1 MICSPT
7 NAYPN
12 NNCVDGSNYEMK
24 ITFNG
29 DYCMGADFYVYN
41 YQTKELCDSVYFYER
56 GSSTNGFRNGEEI
69 DIIYTKA
76 IPQNQEYVWRA
87 KFYEPVDISN
97 GYFPS
102 VYSSKGEIQKNPLMK
117 VTVVTPEFEL
127 GEGNYI
133 PIASGLDITIPC
145 YVYWKGNGRKL
156 VTNYHKTKG
165 VLKLDSMYDTVPEA
179 GTELYL
185 STVKVVNIDPILNET
200 GLIPVEKGLNID
212 VGTHRKSHSV
222 STNIPNTYIK
232 VNGSYYGIT
241 KYYPKMGYI
250 GIDSSVS
257 EFEEGTPYQIYQC
270 FIISPYYYFTTKAIP
285 KITPTMTFVNEVIKC
300 EASIGT
306 AGYYPVKYFYWSIYD
321 SNGKLVNRSER
332 IWSGRLEY
340 LFREVQTDTTF
351 TGKITIV
358 TQDGVEVTSDSATCT
373 ITNGGVGITDLKAT
387 LDSGNNTVKL
397 TWKNATNIKPTSY
410 IIQRI
415 DEDGNQQYLET
426 LQKESATS
434 YTDYSCGNNL
444 KYKYIVIPV
453 TTTTVYQQATVD
465 VTTNFD
471 DWEIYFLTEVPYERP
486 SKSITDVRIY
496 YNYMYGDKQFKV
508 TSAWKVQM
516 NPEIDDITHNILR
529 DKQDTYR
536 GKPAITYGDM
546 NYDSFPV
553 SFILGNV
560 SCPDYNIVGGD
571 YRTFQK
577 WKDDINSK
585 QPILLKD
592 SMGHVWFGSI
602 MNHKFVPDYNG
613 VNYNL
618 YTIKFDFEQTR
629 DMYADNQTRTRILT
643 N

>member
-41 YQTKELCDSVYFYER
+41 YQTKELCNSVYYYER
-56 GSSTNGFRNGEEI
+56 GTSTDGFRNGEEI
-69 DIIYTKA
+69 DIVNTKA
-76 IPQNQEYVWRA
+76 IPQNQQYVWRA
-87 KFYEPVDISN
+87 KFYEPIDVAN
-97 GYFPS
+97 GYYPT
-102 VYSSKGEIQKNPLMK
+102 VYSSKGFVQKAPLVK
-117 VTVVTPEFEL
+117 TTVTTTDVTITSNKF
-127 GEGNYI
+127 I
-133 PIASGLDITIPC
+133 PVAKNLDIEVPC
-145 YVYWKGNGRKL
+145 YVYWQEHGRRL
-156 VTNYHKTKG
+156 VVNYHREKG
-165 VLKLDSMYDTVPEA
+165 ILKLSEAFNDTAPV
-179 GTELYL
+179 GTDLYL
-185 STVKVVNIDPILNET
+185 SNVKINSVDGLITET
-200 GLIPVEKGLNID
+200 GLIPIEKGLNID
-212 VGTHRKSHSV
+212 VGTHRKSV
-222 STNIPNTYIK
+222 SDSTMIPNTYIK
-232 VNGSYYGIT
+232 INNNYYGIT
-241 KYYPKMGYI
+241 KYYYKTGYL
-250 GIDSSVS
+250 GVDSNVIVD
-257 EFEEGTPYQIYQC
+257 EGTPYQIYQC
-270 FIISPYYYFTTKAIP
+270 FIISPYYYFTTKATP
-285 KITPTMTFVNEVIKC
+285 TITPTMTFVNEVIKC
-300 EASIGT
+300 EASIGI

-373 ITNGGVGITDLKAT
+373 IANGGVGITDLKAT

-397 TWKNATNIKPTSY
+397 TWKNATDIKPTSY

-453 TTTTVYQQATVD
+453 TVTTVYQQATVD
-465 VTTNFD
+465 ITTNFD

-516 NPEIDDITHNILR
+516 NPKIDDITHNILR
-529 DKQDTYR
+529 DKHDTYR

-602 MNHKFVPDYNG
+602 MNHTFVPDYNG
-613 VNYNL
+613 GNYNL

-629 DMYADNQTRTRILT
+629 DMYADNQTRTRIMT